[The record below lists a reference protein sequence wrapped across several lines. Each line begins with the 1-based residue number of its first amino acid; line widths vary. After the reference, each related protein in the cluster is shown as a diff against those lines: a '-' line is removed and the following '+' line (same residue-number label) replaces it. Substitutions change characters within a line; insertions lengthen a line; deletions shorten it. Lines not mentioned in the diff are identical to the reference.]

1 MFLERCLPRQRAP
14 AARAKSGRLRVAVM
28 LLLVARVALTVLDFG
43 AGGKIEDDAPNIGAA
58 GAGGAQPAAGAF
70 SLIADRQAGGHLPSW
85 PVHLSMC
92 GHDTQGRCAAR
103 LPGFF
108 VGEAWSSQKSRSID
122 NGRGLAMIGTS
133 RVYFAKPGVNKQ
145 WYDVKYEKLF
155 LMGRSLSFDLDLSAV
170 GCGCNAAVR
179 AHTHCTSQHKQ

>member
-1 MFLERCLPRQRAP
+1 M
-14 AARAKSGRLRVAVM
+14 S
-28 LLLVARVALTVLDFG
+28 LLLFARVALAVLDFG
-43 AGGKIEDDAPNIGAA
+43 AGGKIEDDAPNVGAA

-179 AHTHCTSQHKQ
+179 AQPRPLHESQHKQ